1 MDAEPLEVIRLARE
15 SVRVDPDARMQLQN
29 YAQSVERIDPST
41 AAKIRELLADTARE
55 FSIHQN
61 AAMNRQIE
69 GIPGTP
75 AK

>member
-1 MDAEPLEVIRLARE
+1 MVATSPGYIMTARAEVRTSADARVHLKNYAD
-15 SVRVDPDARMQLQN
+15 SVEGFDPDTSAELR
-29 YAQSVERIDPST
+29 
-41 AAKIRELLADTARE
+41 KLLADTARE

>member
-15 SVRVDPDARMQLQN
+15 
-29 YAQSVERIDPST
+29 ST